1 MMFRDDPI
9 GHVLE
14 TLFRILRACGAS
26 RECISQAV
34 NRALDACDFAEPIQT
49 LAAPPSQHIACT
61 DVVFGWR
68 RISEFLDANG
78 NPRALPVSGV
88 GPTFEKLCQSVAP
101 SHRVNVLLEYL
112 DSLGA
117 IQRNPD
123 NTLVLATDSVLTCRF
138 DQGGMVAAQT
148 VLPHLMGFLGAVEH
162 NVTRTTG
169 KRLGRFERAC
179 YSAVPKSLVPVFER
193 FVEVRG
199 QNFVDT
205 IDEWL
210 VRHRATTISHDDSCF
225 VGAGAYVVVHNSN
238 IFEIDSVEAE
248 DANIS

>member
-1 MMFRDDPI
+1 MIFREDPV

-14 TLFRILRACGAS
+14 TLFRILRACGVT
-26 RECISQAV
+26 RESISQAV
-34 NRALDACDFAEPIQT
+34 DRALDACESVERIQT
-49 LAAPPSQHIACT
+49 LAAPASQHIACT
-61 DVVFGWR
+61 DIVFGWR
-68 RISEFLDANG
+68 RINEFLDAKG

-88 GPTFEKLCQSVAP
+88 GPSFEKLCELVAP
-101 SHRVNVLLEYL
+101 NHKVDVLLDYL

-117 IQRNPD
+117 VQTSD
-123 NTLVLATDSVLTCRF
+123 DDKLVLTTDSVLTGRF

-148 VLPHLMGFLGAVEH
+148 VLPHLLGFLGAVEH
-162 NVTRTTG
+162 NVTRATG

-179 YSAVPKSLVPVFER
+179 YSAVPRSLVPVFER

-205 IDEWL
+205 VDEWL
-210 VRHRATTISHDDSCF
+210 VRHRTTSTSRDDSYI

-238 IFEIDSVEAE
+238 IFEADSVEAK
-248 DANIS
+248 I

>member
-1 MMFRDDPI
+1 MFREDPV

-26 RECISQAV
+26 RESISEAV
-34 NRALDACDFAEPIQT
+34 NRALEACDSIEPIQT

-68 RISEFLDANG
+68 RINEFLGPNG

-88 GPTFEKLCQSVAP
+88 GPTFEKLCQLVAP
-101 SHRVNVLLEYL
+101 GYPVDVLLDYL
-112 DSLGA
+112 ESLGA
-117 IQRNPD
+117 IQRGVD
-123 NTLVLATDSVLTCRF
+123 NRLVLATDSVLTCRF
-138 DQGGMVAAQT
+138 DQGGMVAPQT

-162 NVTRTTG
+162 NVTRTEG

-179 YSAVPKSLVPVFER
+179 YSAVPRSLVPVFER

-210 VRHRATTISHDDSCF
+210 VRHRATSSSREASCF

-238 IFEIDSVEAE
+238 VFEIDATEAKE
-248 DANIS
+248 NNIS

>member
-26 RECISQAV
+26 RESISQAV
-34 NRALDACDFAEPIQT
+34 NRALDACDSVEPIQT
-49 LAAPPSQHIACT
+49 LAAPPGQHIACT

-68 RISEFLDANG
+68 RMNEFLDANG

-88 GPTFEKLCQSVAP
+88 GPTFERLCQLVAP
-101 SHRVNVLLEYL
+101 SYRVNVLLEYL

-117 IQRNPD
+117 IQRSED

-138 DQGGMVAAQT
+138 DKGGTVAPQT

-179 YSAVPKSLVPVFER
+179 YSAVPRSLVPVFER

-210 VRHRATTISHDDSCF
+210 VRHRATGTSRDDSCF

-238 IFEIDSVEAE
+238 IFEVEGAE
-248 DANIS
+248 EEETSIS